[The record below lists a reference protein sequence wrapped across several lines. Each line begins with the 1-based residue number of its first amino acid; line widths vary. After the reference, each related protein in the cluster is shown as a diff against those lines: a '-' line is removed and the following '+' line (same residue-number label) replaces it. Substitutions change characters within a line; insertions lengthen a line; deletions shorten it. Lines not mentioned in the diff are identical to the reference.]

1 VQGCGFGSD
10 GAFYA
15 TEFQVGGLTSSNP
28 AGDVVWIAPNG
39 QRTHLGVGKLFNPSG
54 FLAGPNG
61 SFYVSNCSIAPAT
74 GMGPQLCPTGGQV
87 VRIG

>member
-1 VQGCGFGSD
+1 
-10 GAFYA
+10 
-15 TEFQVGGLTSSNP
+15 
-28 AGDVVWIAPNG
+28 
-39 QRTHLGVGKLFNPSG
+39 VGKLFNPSG